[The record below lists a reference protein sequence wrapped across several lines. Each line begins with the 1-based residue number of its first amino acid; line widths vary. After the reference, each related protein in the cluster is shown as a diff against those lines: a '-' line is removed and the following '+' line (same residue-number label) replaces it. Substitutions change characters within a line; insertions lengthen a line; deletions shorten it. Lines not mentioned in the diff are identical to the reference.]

1 MIFRFACFAVS
12 LVSVCFACI
21 GVKQAIQTDTNDTY
35 LQKAGSSF
43 LIDEPAFQ
51 GKATFSEGCLIM
63 RGVL

>member
-1 MIFRFACFAVS
+1 MSIALAS
-12 LVSVCFACI
+12 AVSVCIACIACI

-51 GKATFSEGCLIM
+51 GKATFSEVCLIM
-63 RGVL
+63 RV